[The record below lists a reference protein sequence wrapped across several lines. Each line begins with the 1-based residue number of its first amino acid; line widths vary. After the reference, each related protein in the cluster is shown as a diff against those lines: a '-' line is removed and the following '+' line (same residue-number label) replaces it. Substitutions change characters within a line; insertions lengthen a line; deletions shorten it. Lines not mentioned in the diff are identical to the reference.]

1 MCKQNKWTCVFLRS
15 QTSQQTMCKDK
26 QWTVGFVDSGPAV
39 IVGDGA
45 KPRCKD
51 KKWTCVFLRS
61 QTSQQSMCK
70 DNKWTVGL
78 LTRGL
83 PSLSATEQNPCV
95 KAKSGLGFLSVA
107 DKSTI
112 HV

>member
-1 MCKQNKWTCVFLRS
+1 MCKDKKWTVYSGPAVIVGDGAKSMCKDKTWTCVFLRS

-26 QWTVGFVDSGPAV
+26 QWTVGFVDSGPAA

-45 KPRCKD
+45 KPRRKD
-51 KKWTCVFLRS
+51 KSGRVF
-61 QTSQQSMCK
+61 
-70 DNKWTVGL
+70 
-78 LTRGL
+78 
-83 PSLSATEQNPCV
+83 P
-95 KAKSGLGFLSVA
+95 SVA